1 MCAVA
6 TGSGGTSCGAACC
19 GLLCTPGGGAS
30 TGKHKG
36 QSIKWCSAPASP
48 CSACATGLGAHCGT
62 TLPEHRR
69 STPWAAMCARAS
81 GAHTP
86 AATTHSHSASTPVM
100 VRRDRCEA
108 GKKSMEGILDT
119 AGKAYEN
126 ITPML
131 SMQSVFSAVSIQTG
145 SAHFRSANPLAEIAA
160 ARWHG
165 ASGWQWRC
173 SAIRGAPPSA

>member
-62 TLPEHRR
+62 TSPEHRR

-119 AGKAYEN
+119 AGKAHEN
-126 ITPML
+126 ITPCFPCNP
-131 SMQSVFSAVSIQTG
+131 SSAPPPSKLEALISGVQLPFAG
-145 SAHFRSANPLAEIAA
+145 IAA